1 MKQLT
6 ILIAALVLTFAES
19 YSADFVQKKDLS
31 DYNQYAFL
39 LSNNN
44 EFLNIPDYVD
54 VSNKSG
60 ENVSENTVGNNEL
73 NEEYLQS
80 EEVIVSNEE
89 ESTDDLFDRS
99 AGAMGIGIF

>member
-1 MKQLT
+1 MKQIT

-19 YSADFVQKKDLS
+19 YSADFDQKNDLS
-31 DYNQYAFL
+31 DYNQYSSL

-44 EFLNIPDYVD
+44 DFSKTPNYVD
-54 VSNKSG
+54 VSNKGS
-60 ENVSENTVGNNEL
+60 ENVSENTAGDDEL
-73 NEEYLQS
+73 NEESLQS
-80 EEVIVSNEE
+80 EKVIESNDK